1 MAISTSLLL
10 PLAALTSFRIP
21 LTAAELCGNSDFD
34 LDTCVSTEEPCGQ
47 LPANKDH
54 LTLVGYNTE
63 LECVVADLDSANWG
77 ICKSG
82 NLTQSHGCTPSN
94 ATKRPTEFYIVLG
107 CALVVHVVLL
117 GLVLTSSSESGKTQK
132 LQSGVFWWCHFWAS
146 LLANVFVTWTTI
158 AWGQFQGPLIVVPQL
173 CGFLFGSVAV
183 GLVYR
188 VPLRLVKK
196 HLPEWWFTALW
207 LVGIPCISYGL
218 VLSYS
223 AVVVAVVILGHW
235 FVNGLIQLALDTLMQ
250 ILETAIKTWR
260 AGERLEPYQL
270 LVNEL
275 ADQPPDRTGA
285 TAQSTGLVLAAQ
297 NPSPAA

>member
-158 AWGQFQGPLIVVPQL
+158 AWGAVSRASEAELHNVHDTVPWHETARCFRLFNTLNRL
-173 CGFLFGSVAV
+173 CNA
-183 GLVYR
+183 
-188 VPLRLVKK
+188 
-196 HLPEWWFTALW
+196 HIAL
-207 LVGIPCISYGL
+207 
-218 VLSYS
+218 
-223 AVVVAVVILGHW
+223 
-235 FVNGLIQLALDTLMQ
+235 LALLLIAYENQVATSTVDFG
-250 ILETAIKTWR
+250 R
-260 AGERLEPYQL
+260 A
-270 LVNEL
+270 
-275 ADQPPDRTGA
+275 
-285 TAQSTGLVLAAQ
+285 
-297 NPSPAA
+297 